1 MGKIK
6 KLLESDLVGGVQKT
20 DIYPVTSIKAVYDES
35 NERLDNILAR
45 RGVINISTNY
55 NTDHIAEV
63 LTLEEAIEKVPT
75 KDRVL
80 GFTGKFL
87 SPSGWVTYDFVGS
100 SLTEWSDSNM
110 WKSETGTNFSGN
122 WFTNSGVY
130 INDTGGIASTSN
142 PNAITDYISLDNVDS
157 ITIIGRSTSLVS
169 LYAFYNESKLFIS
182 GCKGTEYD
190 NIKVT
195 INKADFPAGAKYFIG
210 NGYGSSTDYLY
221 IKSIKNLHD
230 DIEEVKTNTQEQVNS
245 INGNWFIHKGVYIHS
260 DGNIISTENPNAVT
274 EYIDITNAEKITI
287 RGRST
292 TAFVKLYAFYDSS
305 KKYISGLQGGEY
317 SDKLITITK
326 DEFPKNAKYFV
337 GNGYND
343 LSKDFLSIVTIASLY
358 TQVNRLTKSSSLLG
372 DVVGVAGM
380 GASLMYNGNN
390 WFEDGC
396 ALVGVTP
403 YNKAVS
409 GDGLPKYFA
418 EQLCNGT
425 FCTDEEFENM
435 DILAIQFASSG
446 DVTVTNHQT
455 SIATYESS
463 IKSHIGF
470 TDNGY
475 VEYILRKWRQMCYNQ
490 KDNPKSKWYGTK
502 HGKPCKFLFVTH
514 WHDGRTNYNNS
525 VRELAQEWGAGLC
538 EFDKEIGF
546 SKHVLLEGTTEYGT
560 EGGAQTSTLY
570 AVDTEEING
579 VTYGWHPLRGSEG
592 AYIQGRMANI
602 FANSLLKY
610 FQLKY

>member
-55 NTDHIAEV
+55 NTDHTAEV
-63 LTLEEAIEKVPT
+63 LTLAEAIEKVPT

-87 SPSGWVTYDFVGS
+87 SPSGWVTYDFIGS
-100 SLTEWSDSNM
+100 SLTEWSDSSM

-122 WFTNSGVY
+122 WFTNNGVY

-157 ITIIGRSTSLVS
+157 ITIVGRSTSLVS

-190 NIKVT
+190 SIKVT

-210 NGYGSSTDYLY
+210 NGHGSSTDYLY

-245 INGNWFIHKGVYIHS
+245 INGNWFIQKGVYIHS

-274 EYIDITNAEKITI
+274 EYIDITNVEKITI

-326 DEFPKNAKYFV
+326 DEFPGNAKYFV

-343 LSKDFLSIVTIASLY
+343 PSKDFLSIVTIASLY
-358 TQVNRLTKSSSLLG
+358 TQVNKLTKSSSLLG

-418 EQLCNGT
+418 EQLYHGT

-446 DVTVTNHQT
+446 DVYHGVRSPLSTM
-455 SIATYESS
+455 ESA
-463 IKSHIGF
+463 IK
-470 TDNGY
+470 NGVKASDTEY
-475 VEYILRKWRQMCYNQ
+475 LHYILLKWQQLCYSQ
-490 KDNPKSKWYGTK
+490 KDNPNSRWYNTK
-502 HGKPCKFLFVTH
+502 HGKPCRILLITH
-514 WHDGRTNYNNS
+514 WHDGRLDYNNS
-525 VRELAQEWGAGLC
+525 IRNVAEKLWGMGLC

-546 SKHVLLEGTTEYGT
+546 SKNQTLNGT
-560 EGGAQTSTLY
+560 QISTLY
-570 AVDTEEING
+570 AVDTEVIDN